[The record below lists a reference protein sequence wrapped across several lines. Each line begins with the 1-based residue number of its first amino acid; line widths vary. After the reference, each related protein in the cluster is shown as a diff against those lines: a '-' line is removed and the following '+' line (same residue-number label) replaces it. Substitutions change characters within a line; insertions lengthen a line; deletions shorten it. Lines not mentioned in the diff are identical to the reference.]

1 MKTPK
6 VINEL
11 NWTLGLG
18 SRYAV
23 IPLKYTS
30 FEFSSKDFSKDVSK
44 DASYDYSVFKA
55 EAFFRIESIISDIER
70 SSMKFNGFS
79 DIPLRFRRLF
89 LNEIYGEVVIELKNL
104 YHELYEVD
112 ISRNTNLLSKLEDII
127 KVLETGEG
135 DT

>member
-30 FEFSSKDFSKDVSK
+30 FEFSSKDFSKDVS
-44 DASYDYSVFKA
+44 YDYSVFKA
-55 EAFFRIESIISDIER
+55 EASFRIESIISDIER

-135 DT
+135 GT